1 MLKNDSFNNELN
13 WIYCLCTYI
22 IHIKNDCYVNL
33 KKQVKYLEDKLERKL
48 DSMRGINLAENMQS

>member
-1 MLKNDSFNNELN
+1 MTPSTMN
-13 WIYCLCTYI
+13 WTEYI
-22 IHIKNDCYVNL
+22 VCVPILYIFVNL